1 MTPMRSDEAA
11 ARFRALRA
19 SVHQV
24 NLALPRAGLV
34 TMHSGNASGLDRET
48 GLVLIKPSGVDYDT
62 LRPEDL
68 VVLTLDGEH
77 VPAAG
82 VPDRVASRL
91 RPSVDTPHH
100 LALYRGDPTI
110 GGVIHTHSNY
120 ASAWAAAGRPIPCAL
135 TALADEFG
143 GEVPCAPY
151 APNEGDAIGD
161 AILAHRTRAPAILLA
176 NHGVFAF
183 DATPRKALKAA
194 AMVEDAAKTMWL
206 AVQLDEVPPL
216 PPAEIDQW
224 WDRYHSTYGQAE

>member
-1 MTPMRSDEAA
+1 MDFAT
-11 ARFRALRA
+11 LRHE
-19 SVHQV
+19 VW
-24 NLALPRAGLV
+24 LANTQLPATGLV
-34 TMHSGNASGLDRET
+34 VMHSGNASGVDREH
-48 GLVLIKPSGVDYDT
+48 GVVIIKPSGVDYDT

-91 RPSVDTPHH
+91 KPSVDAAHH
-100 LALYRGDPTI
+100 LALYRGDPMI
-110 GGVIHTHSNY
+110 GSVIHTHSNY
-120 ASAWAAAGRPIPCAL
+120 ATAWAAAGRPIPCGL

-143 GEVPCAPY
+143 GDVPCAPY

-183 DATPRKALKAA
+183 DETPRKALKAA

-206 AVQLDEVPPL
+206 AVQLDEVAPL
-216 PPAEIDQW
+216 PPDEIDRQ
-224 WDRYHSTYGQAE
+224 DTKIR